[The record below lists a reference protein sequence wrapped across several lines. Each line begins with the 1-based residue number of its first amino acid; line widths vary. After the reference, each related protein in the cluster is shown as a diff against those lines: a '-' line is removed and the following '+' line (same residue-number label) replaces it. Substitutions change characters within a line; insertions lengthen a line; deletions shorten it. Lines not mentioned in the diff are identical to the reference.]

1 MVSLSVDGLISGLDT
16 TSLVS
21 QLVAA
26 EALPQTRL
34 KTQMTAAQDAADAYR
49 EVNTKVDAVRTA
61 AAALSTQGLA
71 AARTA
76 TSSTTS
82 VTASATTTA
91 VPGSRLSFTVT
102 SLASTASYLS
112 GAGWASTNT
121 DVRKPTGADAA
132 TPAPSPWPLTISRPD
147 GTETD
152 LTPPAGA
159 TLAQTVAYINGL
171 PDAGVR
177 ATAVNTGNGYRLQLT
192 STTSGADGDFE
203 VATTAGAAFTQTS
216 LATNAALDL
225 GGVQVVSSTNTFTD
239 LMTGVSVTVA
249 EKGAAVVEVGED
261 PKSVAAKVKTLV
273 DAVNTALATIKQHGN
288 SDKGSTAALKGDFTL
303 RTLTSQLLQTM
314 SDAVSGAGSPG
325 AVGIQLTRDGTVK
338 FTEATF
344 LAKLASDP
352 DTVQRMFAGAPA
364 VDAQPATATTP
375 AVDAQAAV
383 DGISQRLEALTT
395 QTTNS
400 TTGTL
405 TLLAQGRDTLVN
417 DFKTRIADWD
427 LRLATR
433 RETLTRQFT
442 AMETALSSLKNQSS
456 WLAGQLGGLSG

>member
-34 KTQMTAAQDAADAYR
+34 KNQMSAAQDAADAYR

-61 AAALSTQGLA
+61 AAALSAQGLA
-71 AARTA
+71 AARNA

-102 SLASTASYLS
+102 SLASTAGYVS
-112 GAGWASTNT
+112 GVSWASTST
-121 DVRKPTGADAA
+121 DVRTPTGPT

-147 GTETD
+147 GTRTD
-152 LTPPAGA
+152 LTPPTGA

-171 PDAGVR
+171 QDAGVR

-192 STTSGADGDFE
+192 STTSGADGHFD
-203 VATTAGAAFTQTS
+203 VATTAGTAFTQTS
-216 LATNAALDL
+216 FATNALLDL
-225 GGVQVVSSTNTFTD
+225 GGVEVSSSTNTFED
-239 LMTGVSVTVA
+239 LMTGVSVTVT
-249 EKGAAVVEVGED
+249 EKGAAAVEVTED

-273 DAVNTALATIKQHGN
+273 DAVNSALDMIKKHGN
-288 SDKGSTAALKGDFTL
+288 AEKGSTAALKGDSEL

-325 AVGIQLTRDGTVK
+325 LVGIDLTREGTVR

-344 LAKLASDP
+344 LATLASDP
-352 DTVQRMFAGAPA
+352 GMVQRVFAGAPA

-375 AVDAQAAV
+375 AVAAQEAV
-383 DGISQRLEALTT
+383 DGLSQRLEALTKR
-395 QTTNS
+395 TTNA

-405 TLLAQGRDTLVN
+405 TLLAQGRETLVN
-417 DFKTRIADWD
+417 DFKSRIEDWD

-442 AMETALSSLKNQSS
+442 AMETALSSLKNQST
-456 WLAGQLGGLSG
+456 WLAGQLGSLSG